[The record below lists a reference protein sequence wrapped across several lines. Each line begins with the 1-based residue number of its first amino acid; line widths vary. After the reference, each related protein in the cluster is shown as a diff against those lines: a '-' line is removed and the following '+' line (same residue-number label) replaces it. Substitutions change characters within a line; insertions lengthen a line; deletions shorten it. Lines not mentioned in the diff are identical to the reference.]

1 MTGSSV
7 GSGDLWGAVLARF
20 EEQAPA
26 SVMARTLLETA
37 FPAPW
42 LDEVFAHHRGRQ
54 YERDLLFSTVVEL
67 MMQVAVGLQPSLHA
81 AARQAQSLPVSL
93 TALYEKVRRTDPGL
107 LGALVRASAARL
119 APVLAELGRPPVR
132 LPGYAIRILD
142 GNHLPASHRRLKA
155 LRGVRGAP
163 LPGLAMVVY
172 DPDSGLVTDLV
183 AGEDAYQHERSLAA
197 ALLER
202 AGPGQVWI
210 GDRHFCPGALMGGWD
225 AAGAGF
231 IVREHAN
238 HPGLQAEGDWHAAGR
253 TETGALREQTITLDP
268 PRKTPGS
275 DQAIARTVTWRR
287 IELTLTQSTQAGDRS
302 LRLWSNLPA
311 AVTAAQIAQA
321 YRDRWRIEGMFQR
334 LEGVLRSEIPSLGH
348 PRAAL
353 LGFGTALLA
362 YNVLALI
369 ERCVEQAHASN
380 TGARPRVS
388 LYHLTL
394 QVRGGYEGLCVA
406 LPPEHWAAHGSI
418 DPPALAARLLSLAHN
433 IDPGRVGVGRR
444 KPKDRTARSAH
455 TRGAHFSTA
464 RRLAAKTP

>member
-1 MTGSSV
+1 MTGSSG
-7 GSGDLWGAVLARF
+7 GSVCLWGAVLARF

-26 SVMARTLLETA
+26 SVMARTLLEEA
-37 FPAPW
+37 FPAAW
-42 LDEVFAHHRGRQ
+42 LDEVFPHHRARQ

-67 MMQVAVGLQPSLHA
+67 MMHVAVGLQPSLHA
-81 AARQAQSLPVSL
+81 AVREAQPLSL
-93 TALYEKVRRTDPGL
+93 TALYEKVRRTDPDL
-107 LGALVRASAARL
+107 VGALVRASAARL
-119 APVLAELGRPPVR
+119 EPVLSNLGGPPVR

-142 GNHLPASHRRLKA
+142 GNHLPASQRRLKA
-155 LRGVRGAP
+155 LRGARGAP

-172 DPDSGLVTDLV
+172 DPDSGLVTDVV

-197 ALLER
+197 ALLEQ

-231 IVREHAN
+231 VVREHAN
-238 HPGLQAEGDWHAAGR
+238 HPSLRTEGDWHEAGR
-253 TETGALREQTITLDP
+253 TETGVLREQTITLAP
-268 PRKTPGS
+268 PQKAPGS
-275 DQAIARTVTWRR
+275 DRIAPQAVTWRR
-287 IELTLTQSTQAGDRS
+287 IELTLTQPTQAGDRI

-311 AVTAAQIAQA
+311 TVTAAQVAQA

-353 LGFGTALLA
+353 MGFGVALLA

-369 ERCVEQAHASN
+369 ERCVERAHASD
-380 TGARPRVS
+380 TGAVPKVS

-394 QVRGGYEGLCVA
+394 QIRSGYDGLCIA
-406 LPPEHWAAHGSI
+406 LPPKHWATRAAI
-418 DPPALAARLLSLAHN
+418 DPPALAARLLSLARN
-433 IDPGRVGVGRR
+433 IDPGRVAAGRR
-444 KPKDRTARSAH
+444 KPKDRTTRPAH
-455 TRGAHFSTA
+455 TRGAHVSTA
-464 RRLAAKTP
+464 RHLASQTP